1 MAFVLKKTA
10 SYKWEVKVE
19 VPVDGNRFETQA
31 FEAVFKKISRSSF
44 NDLVDK
50 GDDAL
55 VGEILLGWEGV
66 TDEAGKEIPFTEKNK
81 QQLCDDPYVLR
92 ALITAYA
99 DSVTGAPA
107 KN

>member
-19 VPVDGNRFETQA
+19 VPVDGNRFETQT
-31 FEAVFKKISRSSF
+31 FEAVFKKISRSAF
-44 NDLVDK
+44 NSLVDK

-55 VGEILLGWEGV
+55 VGEIFLGWEGV
-66 TDEAGKEIPFTEKNK
+66 TDETGKDLPFTEKNK

-92 ALITAYA
+92 ALIQAYA

>member
-1 MAFVLKKTA
+1 VAFVLKKTA

-19 VPVDGNRFETQA
+19 VPVDGNQFETQA

-55 VGEILLGWEGV
+55 VDEILLGWEGIN
-66 TDEAGKEIPFTEKNK
+66 DENGKAVPFTERNK
-81 QQLCDDPYVLR
+81 KQLCDDPYVLR
-92 ALITAYA
+92 GLIQAYA
-99 DSVTGAPA
+99 DSVTGVTA

>member
-1 MAFVLKKTA
+1 VAFVLKKTA

-19 VPVDGNRFETQA
+19 VPVDGNQFETQA
-31 FEAVFKKISRSSF
+31 FEAVFKKISRSAF
-44 NDLVDK
+44 NNLVDK

-66 TDEAGKEIPFTEKNK
+66 TDEAGKPVSFTEKNK
-81 QQLCDDPYVLR
+81 EQLCDDPYVLR
-92 ALITAYA
+92 ALIQAYA

>member
-55 VGEILLGWEGV
+55 VGEILLGWEGIA
-66 TDEAGKEIPFTEKNK
+66 DEAGKDVPFTEKNK

-92 ALITAYA
+92 ALIQAYA
-99 DSVTGAPA
+99 DSLTGAAA

>member
-31 FEAVFKKISRSSF
+31 FEAVFKKISRSGF
-44 NDLVDK
+44 NDLVEK

-55 VGEILLGWEGV
+55 VGEILLGWEGIN
-66 TDEAGKEIPFTEKNK
+66 DESGKPIPFTEKNK

-92 ALITAYA
+92 ALIQAYA
-99 DSVTGAPA
+99 DSLTGAAA

>member
-19 VPVDGNRFETQA
+19 VPVDGNQFETQA
-31 FEAVFKKISRSSF
+31 FEAVFKKISRSAF
-44 NDLVDK
+44 NNLVDK

-66 TDEAGKEIPFTEKNK
+66 TDEAGKPVAFTEKNK
-81 QQLCDDPYVLR
+81 EQLCDDPYVLR
-92 ALITAYA
+92 ALIQAYA

>member
-19 VPVDGNRFETQA
+19 VPVDGNQFETQA
-31 FEAVFKKISRSSF
+31 FEAVFKKISRSAF
-44 NDLVDK
+44 NNLVDK

-55 VGEILLGWEGV
+55 VGEILLGWEGI

-92 ALITAYA
+92 ALIQAYA
-99 DSVTGAPA
+99 ESLTGAVA

>member
-1 MAFVLKKTA
+1 MAFVLEKTA

-19 VPVDGNRFETQA
+19 VPVDGNQFETQA
-31 FEAVFKKISRSSF
+31 FEAVFKKISRSAF
-44 NDLVDK
+44 NNLVDK

-66 TDEAGKEIPFTEKNK
+66 TDEAGKPVAFTEKNK
-81 QQLCDDPYVLR
+81 EQLCDDPYVLR
-92 ALITAYA
+92 ALIQAYA

>member
-31 FEAVFKKISRSSF
+31 FEAVFKKISRSAF

-55 VGEILLGWEGV
+55 VGEILLGWDGIN
-66 TDEAGKEIPFTEKNK
+66 DEDGKPVPFTEKNK
-81 QQLCDDPYVLR
+81 KQLCDDPYVLR
-92 ALITAYA
+92 GLIQAYA
-99 DSVTGAPA
+99 DSVTGVTA

>member
-19 VPVDGNRFETQA
+19 VPVDGNQFETQA
-31 FEAVFKKISRSSF
+31 FEAVFKKISRSAF
-44 NDLVDK
+44 NNLVDK

-55 VGEILLGWEGV
+55 VDEILLGWEGIN
-66 TDEAGKEIPFTEKNK
+66 DEAGKPVTFTEKNK
-81 QQLCDDPYVLR
+81 KQLCDDPYVLR
-92 ALITAYA
+92 GLIQAYA
-99 DSVTGAPA
+99 DSVTGAAA

>member
-19 VPVDGNRFETQA
+19 VPVDGNQFETQA
-31 FEAVFKKISRSSF
+31 FEAVFKKISRSAF
-44 NDLVDK
+44 NNLVDK

-55 VGEILLGWEGV
+55 VGEILLGWDGV
-66 TDEAGKEIPFTEKNK
+66 TDEAGKPVPFTEKNK
-81 QQLCDDPYVLR
+81 QQFCDDPYVLR
-92 ALITAYA
+92 ALISAYA
-99 DSVTGAPA
+99 DSLTGASA

>member
-31 FEAVFKKISRSSF
+31 FEAVFKKISRSGF
-44 NDLVDK
+44 NDLVEK

-55 VGEILLGWEGV
+55 VGEILLGWEGIN
-66 TDEAGKEIPFTEKNK
+66 DEADKPVPFTEKNK

-92 ALITAYA
+92 ALIQAYA
-99 DSVTGAPA
+99 DSLTGAAA

>member
-1 MAFVLKKTA
+1 VAFVLKKTA

-19 VPVDGNRFETQA
+19 VPVDGNQFETQA
-31 FEAVFKKISRSSF
+31 FEAVFKKISRSAF
-44 NDLVDK
+44 NNLVDK

-66 TDEAGKEIPFTEKNK
+66 TDEAGKPVAFTEKNK
-81 QQLCDDPYVLR
+81 EQLCDDPYVLR
-92 ALITAYA
+92 ALIQAYA

>member
-19 VPVDGNRFETQA
+19 VPVDGNQFESQT
-31 FEAVFKKISRSSF
+31 FEAVFKKISRSAF
-44 NDLVDK
+44 NNLVDR

-55 VGEILLGWEGV
+55 VDEILLGWEGV
-66 TDEAGKEIPFTEKNK
+66 NDENGKPVPFTEKNK
-81 QQLCDDPYVLR
+81 KQMADDPYVLR
-92 ALITAYA
+92 ALIQAYA
-99 DSVTGAPA
+99 DSVTGVIV

>member
-10 SYKWEVKVE
+10 SYKWPVTVE
-19 VPVDGNRFETQA
+19 TPIDGGKFETQA
-31 FEAVFKKISRSSF
+31 FEAVFKKISRSAF
-44 NDLVDK
+44 NNLVDK

-55 VGEILLGWEGV
+55 VGEILLGWEGIN
-66 TDEAGKEIPFTEKNK
+66 DDAGKPVPFTEKNK

-92 ALITAYA
+92 ALIQAYA
-99 DSVTGAPA
+99 DSLTGVTA

>member
-19 VPVDGNRFETQA
+19 VPVDGNQFESQT
-31 FEAVFKKISRSSF
+31 FEAVFKKISRSAF
-44 NDLVDK
+44 NNLVDR

-55 VGEILLGWEGV
+55 VDELLLGWEGV
-66 TDEAGKEIPFTEKNK
+66 NDENGKPVPFTEKNK
-81 QQLCDDPYVLR
+81 KQMADDPYVLR
-92 ALITAYA
+92 ALIQAYA
-99 DSVTGAPA
+99 DSVTGVIA

>member
-19 VPVDGNRFETQA
+19 VPVDGNQFETQA
-31 FEAVFKKISRSSF
+31 FEAVFKKISRSAF
-44 NDLVDK
+44 NNLVDK

-55 VGEILLGWEGV
+55 VGEILLGWEGINDDTSKPV
-66 TDEAGKEIPFTEKNK
+66 PFTEKNK
-81 QQLCDDPYVLR
+81 DQLCDDPYVLR
-92 ALITAYA
+92 ALIQAYA
-99 DSVTGAPA
+99 DSLTGVTA

>member
-19 VPVDGNRFETQA
+19 VPVDGNQFETQA
-31 FEAVFKKISRSSF
+31 FEAVFKKISRSAF
-44 NDLVDK
+44 NNLADK

-55 VGEILLGWEGV
+55 VGEILLGWEGIN
-66 TDEAGKEIPFTEKNK
+66 DDAGKPVPFTEKNK

-92 ALITAYA
+92 ALIQAYA
-99 DSVTGAPA
+99 DSLTGVTA

>member
-1 MAFVLKKTA
+1 MAFVLKKVA
-10 SYKWEVKVE
+10 SYKWPVKVE
-19 VPVDGNRFETQA
+19 IPVDGGKFETQTFDA
-31 FEAVFKKISRSSF
+31 IFKKMSRSSF

-55 VGEILLGWEGV
+55 VGEILLGWEGIN
-66 TDEAGKEIPFTEKNK
+66 DDAGKPVPFTEKNK

-92 ALITAYA
+92 ALIQAYA
-99 DSVTGAPA
+99 DSLTGVTA

>member
-1 MAFVLKKTA
+1 VAFVLKKTA

-19 VPVDGNRFETQA
+19 VPTDGNRFETQA
-31 FEAVFKKISRSSF
+31 FEAVFKKISRSAF

-55 VGEILLGWEGV
+55 IGEILLGWEGIN
-66 TDEAGKEIPFTEKNK
+66 DEDGKPVPCTEKNK
-81 QQLCDDPYVLR
+81 KQLCDDPYVLR
-92 ALITAYA
+92 ALIQSYA
-99 DSVTGAPA
+99 DSLSGAKA

>member
-1 MAFVLKKTA
+1 MAFVLKKAA

-19 VPVDGNRFETQA
+19 VPVDGNQFETQA
-31 FEAVFKKISRSSF
+31 FEAVFKRISRSVF
-44 NDLVDK
+44 NNLVDK

-55 VGEILLGWEGV
+55 VDEILLGWEGV
-66 TDEAGKEIPFTEKNK
+66 NDDAGKPIPFTEKNK

-92 ALITAYA
+92 ALIGAYA
-99 DSVTGAPA
+99 ESFTGASA

>member
-55 VGEILLGWEGV
+55 VGEILLGWEGI
-66 TDEAGKEIPFTEKNK
+66 TDEAGKDIPFTEKNK

>member
-19 VPVDGNRFETQA
+19 VPADGNRFETQA

-55 VGEILLGWEGV
+55 IGEILLGWEGI
-66 TDEAGKEIPFTEKNK
+66 TDETGKDVPFTEKNK

-99 DSVTGAPA
+99 DSITGAAA

>member
-1 MAFVLKKTA
+1 MAFVLKKVA
-10 SYKWEVKVE
+10 SYKWPVKVE
-19 VPVDGNRFETQA
+19 IPVDGGKFETQTFDA
-31 FEAVFKKISRSSF
+31 IFKKMSRSSF

-55 VGEILLGWEGV
+55 VGEILLGWEGIN
-66 TDEAGKEIPFTEKNK
+66 DDAGKPVPFTEKNK

-92 ALITAYA
+92 ALIQAYA
-99 DSVTGAPA
+99 DSLTGVTS

>member
-19 VPVDGNRFETQA
+19 VPVDGNQFETQA

-55 VGEILLGWEGV
+55 VDEILLGWEGIN
-66 TDEAGKEIPFTEKNK
+66 DENGTAVPFTERNK
-81 QQLCDDPYVLR
+81 KQLCDDPYVLR
-92 ALITAYA
+92 GLIQAYA
-99 DSVTGAPA
+99 DSVTGVTA